1 MKSLFEAETLS
12 ETRNRLNSLSEN
24 SEKQWGKMTH
34 GQMLH
39 HCQGPFNIMLGKDD
53 YGMKPNFFAKLLF
66 KKMLYNDTLFRKN
79 MPTAKFLKE
88 SESRN
93 FNVEKNNLTALLD
106 EFESQTERDEWKPH
120 PGFGYF
126 TKQQWGQMQY
136 KHLDHH
142 LRQFGV

>member
-1 MKSLFEAETLS
+1 MKSLFESNAYSEIKNRIANLS
-12 ETRNRLNSLSEN
+12 EDSER
-24 SEKQWGKMTH
+24 QWGKMTA

-39 HCQGPFNIMLGKDD
+39 HCQGPFNIMLEKND
-53 YGMKPNFFAKLLF
+53 YGMKPNLFAKLFF
-66 KKMLYNDTLFRKN
+66 KRMLYNDSPFRKN
-79 MPTAKFLKE
+79 LPTAKFLKI
-88 SESRN
+88 SEPKD
-93 FNVEKNNLTALLD
+93 FNIEKRNLTTLLE
-106 EFESQTERDEWKPH
+106 EFEAQREREEWNPH